1 MSSKRTLKEKLE
13 IAERIINADK
23 RTAANYETH
32 KELRSAN
39 RTIVLLIAC
48 LIALAIL
55 LILPKERKEPNP
67 TRVEKPMKK
76 YSHPSVIEQ

>member
-1 MSSKRTLKEKLE
+1 MCSKRTLKEKLE

-48 LIALAIL
+48 LLALGIL
-55 LILPKERKEPNP
+55 LLLPKERKEPGLTP
-67 TRVEKPMKK
+67 VEKPAKK
-76 YSHPSVIEQ
+76 YSHPSIDEK

>member
-23 RTAANYETH
+23 RTAANYATH
-32 KELRSAN
+32 QELRSAN

-48 LIALAIL
+48 LLALGIL
-55 LILPKERKEPNP
+55 LLLPKERKEPGLTP
-67 TRVEKPMKK
+67 VEKPEKK